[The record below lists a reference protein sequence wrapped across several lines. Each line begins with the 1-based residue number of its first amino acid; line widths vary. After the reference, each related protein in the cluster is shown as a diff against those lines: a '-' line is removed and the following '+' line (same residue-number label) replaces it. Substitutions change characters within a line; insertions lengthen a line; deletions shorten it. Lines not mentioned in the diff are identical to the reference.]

1 MRKIIEYIILASALL
16 LASFSAAAQTDRRE
30 VRSGNRQFRKEN
42 FTRAEIDYR
51 KALVKDSSSFA
62 ASYNLANSLYRQDN
76 FEEAGKTLEKV
87 KDIAPMS
94 PNSSD
99 YYYNLGNVA
108 CQKKD
113 WQAAVDAYKQSL
125 LRNPG
130 DMDAK
135 ENYIY
140 AKLMLKNQGGGGGND
155 KNNQNQDQD
164 QNQQNQNQQ
173 NQQNQD
179 QNQQNQN
186 QNQQNQNQNHNQ
198 NQNQQNQDQNQNQNQ
213 QNQQQ
218 GQQGQGKISP
228 QQAQQMLSA
237 IQAKE
242 KETQDKVNKEKA
254 ALLKSKQ
261 KEKNW

>member
-1 MRKIIEYIILASALL
+1 MGKMRKIIEYIILAFALL
-16 LASFSAAAQTDRRE
+16 LASISAAAQADRRE

-62 ASYNLANSLYRQDN
+62 ASYDLANSLYRQNN

-125 LRNPG
+125 LRNPA
-130 DMDAK
+130 DVDAK

-140 AKLMLKNQGGGGGND
+140 AKLMLKNQGGGGND
-155 KNNQNQDQD
+155 KNN
-164 QNQQNQNQQ
+164 
-173 NQQNQD
+173 QNQD

-186 QNQQNQNQNHNQ
+186 QNPNQQNQQNQNQN
-198 NQNQQNQDQNQNQNQ
+198 QDQ

>member
-1 MRKIIEYIILASALL
+1 MGKMRKIIEYIILAFALL
-16 LASFSAAAQTDRRE
+16 LASISAAAQTDRRE

-62 ASYNLANSLYRQDN
+62 ASYDLANSLYRQNN
-76 FEEAGKTLEKV
+76 FEEAGKALEKV

-125 LRNPG
+125 LRNPA
-130 DMDAK
+130 DVDAK

-155 KNNQNQDQD
+155 KNNQNQDQ
-164 QNQQNQNQQ
+164 NQQNQNQNQ
-173 NQQNQD
+173 DQNKNQQNQNQNPNQ

-186 QNQQNQNQNHNQ
+186 QNQ
-198 NQNQQNQDQNQNQNQ
+198 DQ

>member
-1 MRKIIEYIILASALL
+1 MRKIIEYIILAFALL
-16 LASFSAAAQTDRRE
+16 LASFPAAAQADRRE

-62 ASYNLANSLYRQDN
+62 ASYDLANSLYRQNN

-87 KDIAPMS
+87 KDIAPMN

-125 LRNPG
+125 LRNPA
-130 DMDAK
+130 DVDAK

-140 AKLMLKNQGGGGGND
+140 AKLMLKNQGGGGND
-155 KNNQNQDQD
+155 KNNQNQDQ
-164 QNQQNQNQQ
+164 QNQNQNPNQQNQ
-173 NQQNQD
+173 

-186 QNQQNQNQNHNQ
+186 QNQDQQNQQNQN
-198 NQNQQNQDQNQNQNQ
+198 QNQDQNQN
-213 QNQQQ
+213 Q

>member
-1 MRKIIEYIILASALL
+1 MGKMRKIIEYIILAFALL
-16 LASFSAAAQTDRRE
+16 LASISAAAQADRRE

-62 ASYNLANSLYRQDN
+62 ASYDLANSLYRQNN

-87 KDIAPMS
+87 KDSAPMN

-125 LRNPG
+125 LRNPA
-130 DMDAK
+130 DVDAK

-140 AKLMLKNQGGGGGND
+140 AKLMLKNQGGGGND
-155 KNNQNQDQD
+155 KNN
-164 QNQQNQNQQ
+164 
-173 NQQNQD
+173 QNQD

-186 QNQQNQNQNHNQ
+186 QNPNQQNQQNQ

>member
-1 MRKIIEYIILASALL
+1 MGKMRKIIEYIILAFALL
-16 LASFSAAAQTDRRE
+16 LASFPAAAQADRRE

-62 ASYNLANSLYRQDN
+62 ASYDLANSLYRQNN

-87 KDIAPMS
+87 KDIAPMN

-125 LRNPG
+125 LRNPA
-130 DMDAK
+130 DVDAK

-140 AKLMLKNQGGGGGND
+140 AKQMLKNQGGGGGND
-155 KNNQNQDQD
+155 KNNQNQDQNQ
-164 QNQQNQNQQ
+164 QNQNQNQNQQ
-173 NQQNQD
+173 NQQNQN
-179 QNQQNQN
+179 QNPNQQK
-186 QNQQNQNQNHNQ
+186 
-198 NQNQQNQDQNQNQNQ
+198 
-213 QNQQQ
+213 QQQ

>member
-1 MRKIIEYIILASALL
+1 MGKMRKIIEYIILAFALL
-16 LASFSAAAQTDRRE
+16 LASISAAAQTDRRE

-62 ASYNLANSLYRQDN
+62 ASYDLANSLYRQNN

-87 KDIAPMS
+87 KDSAPMN

-125 LRNPG
+125 LRNPA
-130 DMDAK
+130 DVDAK

-140 AKLMLKNQGGGGGND
+140 AKLMLKNQGGGGND
-155 KNNQNQDQD
+155 KNN
-164 QNQQNQNQQ
+164 
-173 NQQNQD
+173 QNQD

-186 QNQQNQNQNHNQ
+186 QNQQNQNR
-198 NQNQQNQDQNQNQNQ
+198 NQQNQDQNQNQNQNQNQ

>member
-1 MRKIIEYIILASALL
+1 MRKIIEYIILAFALL
-16 LASFSAAAQTDRRE
+16 LASISAAAQTDRRE

-62 ASYNLANSLYRQDN
+62 ASYDLANSLYRQNN

-87 KDIAPMS
+87 KDSAPMN

-125 LRNPG
+125 LRNPA
-130 DMDAK
+130 DVDAK

-140 AKLMLKNQGGGGGND
+140 AKLMLKNQGGGGND
-155 KNNQNQDQD
+155 KNN
-164 QNQQNQNQQ
+164 
-173 NQQNQD
+173 QNQD

-186 QNQQNQNQNHNQ
+186 QNQQNQNR
-198 NQNQQNQDQNQNQNQ
+198 NQQNQDQNQNQNQNQNQ

>member
-1 MRKIIEYIILASALL
+1 MRKIIEYIILAFALL
-16 LASFSAAAQTDRRE
+16 LASISAAAQADRRE

-62 ASYNLANSLYRQDN
+62 ASYDLANSLYRQNN

-87 KDIAPMS
+87 KDIAPMN

-125 LRNPG
+125 LRNPA

-140 AKLMLKNQGGGGGND
+140 AKLMLKNQGGGGND
-155 KNNQNQDQD
+155 KNN
-164 QNQQNQNQQ
+164 
-173 NQQNQD
+173 QNQD

-186 QNQQNQNQNHNQ
+186 QNQQNQ

>member
-1 MRKIIEYIILASALL
+1 MGKMRKIIEYIILAFALL
-16 LASFSAAAQTDRRE
+16 LASISAAAQTDRRE

-62 ASYNLANSLYRQDN
+62 ASYDLANSLYRQNN

-87 KDIAPMS
+87 KDIAPMN

-125 LRNPG
+125 LRNPA
-130 DMDAK
+130 DVDAK

-140 AKLMLKNQGGGGGND
+140 AKLMLKNQGGGGND
-155 KNNQNQDQD
+155 KNN
-164 QNQQNQNQQ
+164 
-173 NQQNQD
+173 QNQD

-186 QNQQNQNQNHNQ
+186 QNQQNQ

>member
-1 MRKIIEYIILASALL
+1 MRKIIEYIILAFALL
-16 LASFSAAAQTDRRE
+16 LASIPAAAQADRRE

-62 ASYNLANSLYRQDN
+62 ASYDLANSLYRQNN

-87 KDIAPMS
+87 KDIAPMN

-125 LRNPG
+125 LRNPA
-130 DMDAK
+130 DVDAK

-140 AKLMLKNQGGGGGND
+140 AKQMLKNQGGGGGND
-155 KNNQNQDQD
+155 KNNQNQDQ
-164 QNQQNQNQQ
+164 
-173 NQQNQD
+173 
-179 QNQQNQN
+179 NQQNQN
-186 QNQQNQNQNHNQ
+186 QNQQNQNQN
-198 NQNQQNQDQNQNQNQ
+198 

>member
-1 MRKIIEYIILASALL
+1 MGKMRKIIEYIILAFALL
-16 LASFSAAAQTDRRE
+16 LASFPAAAQADRRE

-62 ASYNLANSLYRQDN
+62 ASYDLANSLYRQNN

-125 LRNPG
+125 LRNPA
-130 DMDAK
+130 DVDAK

-140 AKLMLKNQGGGGGND
+140 AKQMLKNQGGGGGND
-155 KNNQNQDQD
+155 KNNQNQDQNQ
-164 QNQQNQNQQ
+164 QNQNQNQNQQ
-173 NQQNQD
+173 NQQNQ
-179 QNQQNQN
+179 NQN
-186 QNQQNQNQNHNQ
+186 P
-198 NQNQQNQDQNQNQNQ
+198 NQ

>member
-1 MRKIIEYIILASALL
+1 MGKMRKIIEYIILAFALL
-16 LASFSAAAQTDRRE
+16 LASISAAAQTDRRE

-62 ASYNLANSLYRQDN
+62 ASYDLANSLYRQNN

-125 LRNPG
+125 LRNPT

-140 AKLMLKNQGGGGGND
+140 AKLMLKNQGGGGKD

-164 QNQQNQNQQ
+164 QQNQNQNQDQNKNQQNQNQNP
-173 NQQNQD
+173 NQ

-186 QNQQNQNQNHNQ
+186 QNQ
-198 NQNQQNQDQNQNQNQ
+198 DQ

>member
-1 MRKIIEYIILASALL
+1 MRKIIEYIILAFALL
-16 LASFSAAAQTDRRE
+16 LASISAAAQTDRRE

-62 ASYNLANSLYRQDN
+62 ASYDLANSLYRQNN

-87 KDIAPMS
+87 KDSAPMN

-125 LRNPG
+125 LRNPA

-140 AKLMLKNQGGGGGND
+140 AKLMLKNQGGGGKD

-164 QNQQNQNQQ
+164 QQNQNQNQDQNKNQQNQNQNP
-173 NQQNQD
+173 NQ

-186 QNQQNQNQNHNQ
+186 QNQ
-198 NQNQQNQDQNQNQNQ
+198 DQ

>member
-1 MRKIIEYIILASALL
+1 MGKMRKIIEYIILAFALL
-16 LASFSAAAQTDRRE
+16 LASISAAAQTDRRE

-62 ASYNLANSLYRQDN
+62 ASYDLANSLYRQNN

-125 LRNPG
+125 LRNPT

-140 AKLMLKNQGGGGGND
+140 AKLMLKNQGGGGKD

-164 QNQQNQNQQ
+164 QQNQNQ
-173 NQQNQD
+173 NQD
-179 QNQQNQN
+179 QNKNQQNQN
-186 QNQQNQNQNHNQ
+186 QNPNQ
-198 NQNQQNQDQNQNQNQ
+198 QNQQNQNQNQNQ

>member
-1 MRKIIEYIILASALL
+1 MGKMRKIIEYIILAFALL
-16 LASFSAAAQTDRRE
+16 LASISAAAQTDRRE

-62 ASYNLANSLYRQDN
+62 ASYDLANSLYRQNN

-87 KDIAPMS
+87 KDSAPMN

-125 LRNPG
+125 LRNPA
-130 DMDAK
+130 DVDAK

-140 AKLMLKNQGGGGGND
+140 AKLMLKNQGGGGND
-155 KNNQNQDQD
+155 KNN
-164 QNQQNQNQQ
+164 
-173 NQQNQD
+173 QNQD

-186 QNQQNQNQNHNQ
+186 QNQDQNKNQQNQQNQNQ
-198 NQNQQNQDQNQNQNQ
+198 NQNQQNQQNQNQNPNQ

>member
-1 MRKIIEYIILASALL
+1 MRKIIEYIILAFALL
-16 LASFSAAAQTDRRE
+16 LASFPAAAQADRRE

-62 ASYNLANSLYRQDN
+62 ASYDLANSLYRQNN

-87 KDIAPMS
+87 KDIAPMN

-125 LRNPG
+125 LRNPA
-130 DMDAK
+130 DVDAK

-140 AKLMLKNQGGGGGND
+140 AKQMLKNQGGGGGND
-155 KNNQNQDQD
+155 KNNQNQDQNQQNQNQNQD
-164 QNQQNQNQQ
+164 QNKNQQNQQNQNQNQNQQ
-173 NQQNQD
+173 NQQNQ
-179 QNQQNQN
+179 NQN
-186 QNQQNQNQNHNQ
+186 P
-198 NQNQQNQDQNQNQNQ
+198 NQ

>member
-155 KNNQNQDQD
+155 KNNQNQDQN
-164 QNQQNQNQQ
+164 QNQQNQ

-186 QNQQNQNQNHNQ
+186 QNQQNQNQNH
-198 NQNQQNQDQNQNQNQ
+198 NQNQNQ

>member
-1 MRKIIEYIILASALL
+1 MLL
-16 LASFSAAAQTDRRE
+16 LASLSAAAQTDRRE
-30 VRSGNRQFRKEN
+30 VRAGNRQFRKEN
-42 FTRAEIDYR
+42 FQKAEIDYR

-62 ASYNLANSLYRQDN
+62 ATYNLASSLYRQEN
-76 FEEAGKTLEKV
+76 FDEAGKTLEKA
-87 KDIAPMS
+87 KDVAPVS
-94 PNSSD
+94 PNASD

-135 ENYIY
+135 ENYAY
-140 AKLMLKNQGGGGGND
+140 AKLMLKNQGGGGGGGNGQ
-155 KNNQNQDQD
+155 NNQNQQDQD
-164 QNQQNQNQQ
+164 QNQNGQGQNQQ
-173 NQQNQD
+173 DQNQNQD

-186 QNQQNQNQNHNQ
+186 QNG
-198 NQNQQNQDQNQNQNQ
+198 
-213 QNQQQ
+213 Q

-228 QQAQQMLSA
+228 QQAQQMLNA